1 MFKNQR
7 ILLSICFGVLFFIV
21 MLLVVFG
28 KTSSFDWMIYD
39 AIISCRNDFFDFYFT
54 TVTKF
59 ANTSI
64 IVLVVILFVIIARN
78 RHALFLVVSSIDC
91 FLLTIIFKHLIG
103 RSRPTELKLIEQ
115 GGYSF
120 PSGHTMFAVCV
131 YGYLFYLAIT
141 KIKNKIL
148 RYTVSILLLLVILS
162 IGVSRIYVGVHF
174 ASDVLAGY
182 LLGVCYLLLLIEVE
196 EKFYLKRG

>member
-28 KTSSFDWMIYD
+28 KTSSFDRMIYD

-54 TVTKF
+54 KF

-64 IVLVVILFVIIARN
+64 IVLVVILFVIIVRN

>member
-1 MFKNQR
+1 MVKNKR
-7 ILLSICFGVLFFIV
+7 VLLSIFFGILFFIV

-28 KTSSFDWMIYD
+28 KISGFDQMVYD
-39 AIISCRNDFFDFYFT
+39 AVIAGRNHFFDFYFT
-54 TVTKF
+54 TVTKL

-64 IVLVVILFVIIARN
+64 IIFVVILFVIFARN
-78 RHALFLVVSSIDC
+78 RHALFLVVSCIDC
-91 FLLTIIFKHLIG
+91 FLLTTIFKHFVG

-120 PSGHTMFAVCV
+120 PSGHTMFAVCI

-148 RYTVSILLLLVILS
+148 RYIVSILLLLVILS

>member
-28 KTSSFDWMIYD
+28 KTSSFDRMIYD

-64 IVLVVILFVIIARN
+64 IVLVVILFVIIVRN

-148 RYTVSILLLLVILS
+148 RYTVSILYFWL
-162 IGVSRIYVGVHF
+162 F
-174 ASDVLAGY
+174 
-182 LLGVCYLLLLIEVE
+182 
-196 EKFYLKRG
+196 

>member
-1 MFKNQR
+1 MIKNKR
-7 ILLSICFGVLFFIV
+7 VLLSIFFGILFLIV
-21 MLLVVFG
+21 MLLVIFG
-28 KTSSFDWMIYD
+28 KTSGFDQMIYD
-39 AIISCRNDFFDFYFT
+39 GVIAGRNHFFDFYFT
-54 TVTKF
+54 TVTKL

-64 IVLVVILFVIIARN
+64 IVFIIILFVIIARN
-78 RHALFLVVSSIDC
+78 YHALFLVVSSIDC
-91 FLLTIIFKHLIG
+91 FLLTTIFKHFIG

-120 PSGHTMFAVCV
+120 PSGHTMFAVCI

-148 RYTVSILLLLVILS
+148 RYIVSILLLLVILS

-182 LLGVCYLLLLIEVE
+182 LLGTCYLLLLIEVE